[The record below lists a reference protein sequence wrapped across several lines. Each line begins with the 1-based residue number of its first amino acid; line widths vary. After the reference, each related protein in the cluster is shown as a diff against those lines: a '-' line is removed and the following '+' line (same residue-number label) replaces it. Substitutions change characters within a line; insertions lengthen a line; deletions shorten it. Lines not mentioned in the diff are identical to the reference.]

1 MHTRP
6 MEPCG
11 GFLAWQAGQGVAHLF
26 PKVATLGRASG
37 ALTTCAGATELAP
50 VKETMIANST
60 CFVTPELIKEIDIL
74 QARHPQPNTLPRQ
87 RGEGVSVRIFRRS
100 GGLVRCR
107 AYSPI
112 TSSGIALPPRSGTR
126 RCTAA

>member
-1 MHTRP
+1 
-6 MEPCG
+6 
-11 GFLAWQAGQGVAHLF
+11 VAHLF

-50 VKETMIANST
+50 VKETIIANST
-60 CFVTPELIKEIDIL
+60 CFVTPELIKEIDI
-74 QARHPQPNTLPRQ
+74 PQPGILSRTLYHDN
-87 RGEGVSVRIFRRS
+87 EVKGVSVRIFRRS